1 VGSGARPSPAPSS
14 ASFSQGSATT
24 VNTKPG
30 SFLGGAPGSMAA
42 PPEGAF
48 AAIAEAGSPQVRD
61 SWHAGSVKASIMIP
75 KLLLHLF

>member
-1 VGSGARPSPAPSS
+1 
-14 ASFSQGSATT
+14 
-24 VNTKPG
+24 
-30 SFLGGAPGSMAA
+30 MAA